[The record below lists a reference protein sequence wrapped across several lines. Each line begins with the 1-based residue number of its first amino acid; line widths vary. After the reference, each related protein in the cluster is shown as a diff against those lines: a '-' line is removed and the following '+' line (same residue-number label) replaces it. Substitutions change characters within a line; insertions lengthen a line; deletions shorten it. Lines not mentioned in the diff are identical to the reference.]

1 LQLNYRNQRRN
12 DGHIYYDAIGDT
24 DLEFKIERLRV
35 EFAELRRAARFG
47 LRNQRSPGSVT

>member
-24 DLEFKIERLRV
+24 DLELKIERRRD

-47 LRNQRSPGSVT
+47 LRNQRSPAP